1 MKAIKEINEMSVLS
15 WYKFH
20 ESYEN
25 GKPEWKLLYHDLP
38 KNVNVKEAQEVY
50 QNLIF
55 QMPKLNVSTLFHYMR
70 LLQETE
76 LFANQNYRYKLGYA
90 EKPSTRK
97 SEVEFGNYFNS
108 LENDFEVFKFYQYS
122 LKVDYKEIFKNHF
135 SFEIPEVLEK
145 EIEGLQF
152 MHPAQLFDYA
162 NSLNNEV
169 FYKILISDI
178 FIKEMVIKTE
188 VNHGLRAYHDILKDF
203 YMKQERYEDWVLLRP
218 DLFNFADSDKIK
230 EGKNNYSLSKMYEI
244 LFGLEQFAKVKI
256 EPKTDSIVKLNTYLD
271 LANKQAEKQSNK
283 PNAK

>member
-1 MKAIKEINEMSVLS
+1 MKEIIDINDMSVLS

-25 GKPEWKLLYHDLP
+25 GKPEWRLLYKDLP
-38 KNVNVKEAQEVY
+38 KNVNEKEAQEVY

-55 QMPKLNVSTLFHYMR
+55 QMPSLNIKTLFFFMR

-76 LFANQNYRYKLGYA
+76 LFANQNYRHNLGYA

-97 SEVEFGNYFNS
+97 AEVEFGNYFNS
-108 LENDFEVFKFYQYS
+108 LENDFDDFKFYQYS
-122 LKVDYKEIFKNHF
+122 LKSDYKLIFRKWF
-135 SFEIPEVLEK
+135 KFDIPEGLDN
-145 EIEGLQF
+145 EIKGLQF

-162 NSLNNEV
+162 KGLDNEV
-169 FYKILISDI
+169 YYKVLISDI
-178 FIKEMVIKTE
+178 FISKMVTKVE
-188 VNHGLRAYHDILKDF
+188 VNHGLRTYHDVLKDL
-203 YMKQERYEDWVLLRP
+203 YMNQDRYEDWVLLRP
-218 DLFNFADSDKIK
+218 DLFNFADSDKIR
-230 EGKNNYSLSKMYEI
+230 EGKNSYSLSKMYEI

-271 LANKQAEKQSNK
+271 LANKQAEKQSK